1 MSRMYV
7 PFPLIISLF
16 WGLTLD
22 LLKADS
28 VSGSTLLGVLGT
40 LGINLQ
46 DVTGK
51 IGLQCSPL
59 TAVGVGGSSA
69 CSASP
74 VCCQNNNVVS
84 TLLSLE
90 LKCEVTDMTVGWSG
104 LDWLRSYFPLDFRA
118 LDLR

>member
-1 MSRMYV
+1 M
-7 PFPLIISLF
+7 LQ
-16 WGLTLD
+16 
-22 LLKADS
+22 ADS

-59 TAVGVGGSSA
+59 SAVGVGGSSA
-69 CSASP
+69 CSASL

-84 TLLSLE
+84 AFVLLG
-90 LKCEVTDMTVGWSG
+90 LKRMKND
-104 LDWLRSYFPLDFRA
+104 
-118 LDLR
+118 